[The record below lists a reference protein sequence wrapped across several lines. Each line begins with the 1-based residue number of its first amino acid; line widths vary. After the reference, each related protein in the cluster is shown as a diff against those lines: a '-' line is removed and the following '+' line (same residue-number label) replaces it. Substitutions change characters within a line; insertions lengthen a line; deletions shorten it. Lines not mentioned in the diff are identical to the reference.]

1 MLNLGKADTKL
12 SITKR
17 VYDLIYELNLIC
29 PSVLLA
35 VLPQVLLEN
44 FLEVV
49 FILLSTTSL
58 SSS

>member
-1 MLNLGKADTKL
+1 MGKADTKL

-49 FILLSTTSL
+49 LILLSTTSL

>member
-1 MLNLGKADTKL
+1 MGKADTKL

-44 FLEVV
+44 FPEVV
-49 FILLSTTSL
+49 LILLSTTSL

>member
-1 MLNLGKADTKL
+1 MGKADTKL

-35 VLPQVLLEN
+35 VLPQVSLEN

-49 FILLSTTSL
+49 IILLSTTSL

>member
-1 MLNLGKADTKL
+1 MTRNQFQVLILGKADTKL

-35 VLPQVLLEN
+35 VLPQV
-44 FLEVV
+44 
-49 FILLSTTSL
+49 
-58 SSS
+58 

>member
-1 MLNLGKADTKL
+1 MLILGKADTKL

-44 FLEVV
+44 CLEVV
-49 FILLSTTSL
+49 LILLSTTSL

>member
-1 MLNLGKADTKL
+1 MLILGKADTKL

-35 VLPQVLLEN
+35 VLPQVLPEN

-49 FILLSTTSL
+49 LILLPTTSL

>member
-1 MLNLGKADTKL
+1 MLILGKADTKL

-49 FILLSTTSL
+49 LIRLSTTSL

>member
-1 MLNLGKADTKL
+1 MGKADTKL

-35 VLPQVLLEN
+35 VLPQVPLEN

-49 FILLSTTSL
+49 LILLSTTS
-58 SSS
+58 SSSS

>member
-1 MLNLGKADTKL
+1 MGKADTKL

-49 FILLSTTSL
+49 LILLPTTSL

>member
-1 MLNLGKADTKL
+1 MGKADTKL

-44 FLEVV
+44 FPEVV
-49 FILLSTTSL
+49 LILLPTTSL

>member
-49 FILLSTTSL
+49 LILLSTTSL

>member
-1 MLNLGKADTKL
+1 MGKADTKL

-44 FLEVV
+44 FLKVV
-49 FILLSTTSL
+49 LILLSTTSL

>member
-1 MLNLGKADTKL
+1 MLILGKADTKL

-49 FILLSTTSL
+49 LILLSTTSL

>member
-1 MLNLGKADTKL
+1 MLILGKADTKL

-44 FLEVV
+44 FLKVL
-49 FILLSTTSL
+49 ILLSTTSL

>member
-1 MLNLGKADTKL
+1 MGKADTKL

-44 FLEVV
+44 FPEVML
-49 FILLSTTSL
+49 ILLSTTSL

>member
-1 MLNLGKADTKL
+1 MGKADTKL

>member
-1 MLNLGKADTKL
+1 MGKADTKL

-44 FLEVV
+44 FLEEVL
-49 FILLSTTSL
+49 ILLSTTSL

>member
-1 MLNLGKADTKL
+1 MGKADTKL

-35 VLPQVLLEN
+35 VLPQVLLES

-49 FILLSTTSL
+49 LILLSTTSL

>member
-1 MLNLGKADTKL
+1 MGKADTKL

-44 FLEVV
+44 FLKVV
-49 FILLSTTSL
+49 LILPSTTSL

>member
-1 MLNLGKADTKL
+1 MGKADTKL

-44 FLEVV
+44 ILEVMLI
-49 FILLSTTSL
+49 FLSTTS
-58 SSS
+58 SSSS